1 MEDFYS
7 MSSSGNE
14 TLPKKKTYRMEPD
27 VLKIVDQYAYAHHMS
42 ATDAVN
48 ELIRSAGAGAEQQST
63 GTQVAEEVVALWE
76 QRYGSSL
83 RRILSSTRFTD
94 VNTEVIQLLV
104 STLCNMSGV
113 QEADVKTGEALQRAT
128 ELVKESIAVN
138 KQKYDNKK

>member
-7 MSSSGNE
+7 PNSSGEE

-27 VLKIVDQYAYAHHMS
+27 VLQVVDQYAYKHHMS

-48 ELIRSAGAGAEQQST
+48 ELIRNAGAESGQKET
-63 GTQVAEEVVALWE
+63 GAVVAEEVIALWE

-83 RRILSSTRFTD
+83 RRILSATRFTD

-113 QEADVKTGEALQRAT
+113 QQGDVKTGEALQRAT

-138 KQKYDNKK
+138 KQKYDNKR

>member
-1 MEDFYS
+1 MEDFYPGN
-7 MSSSGNE
+7 SSGKD

-27 VLKIVDQYAYAHHMS
+27 TLKRIDRYAYEHHVS

-48 ELIRSAGAGAEQQST
+48 ELIRSAGAEREQQNV
-63 GTQVAEEVVALWE
+63 GTVVAEEVIALWE

-113 QEADVKTGEALQRAT
+113 QQDDVKTGEALQRAT
-128 ELVKESIAVN
+128 ELVKESIAAN
-138 KQKYDNKK
+138 KQKYDNRK